1 MSLVEISR
9 ELEFVPNE
17 QLLAMTKNPNSQ
29 YPSLLVLSE
38 IQRRNKM
45 DNIFKNQMAMQN
57 KPTMSVAEE
66 TAQKLQNTGAVT
78 TQNINPQM
86 APPVRKMQAGGD
98 TSFAQDYQNYLSEL
112 ALYDDALLEAQEAA
126 KPGPSPI
133 LRFGSFLADA
143 PGKLMNRYTGEGGG
157 LNLLGDAAFFIPG
170 GFALAG
176 LGRLGLGALRSR
188 GLLGRGLKGFADTR
202 VGQAIGSPKTP
213 RDLVRRLYTRPVD
226 PKKIDPISTGMPKTP
241 TAAGGDAS
249 KFVPGLREFSPAR
262 AGVTALAAQAA
273 INPLFRGTPGQQID
287 VGERPQ
293 FTPRSVSDVET
304 PKMSGLD
311 MVRLGSIIGGS
322 ATQKELASGI
332 GDFAKEK
339 QLGKIAASDAA
350 AESLLRQAQTGKAL
364 AEASNIPIKSLTDQI
379 EALNKS
385 YKDAF
390 EAGETEEMARINM
403 VRSTLINRL
412 AMAQGL
418 PVNTTTSYSQF
429 RKTA

>member
-98 TSFAQDYQNYLSEL
+98 TSFAQDYQTYLSEL
-112 ALYDDALLEAQEAA
+112 ALYDDAVAKANAA
-126 KPGPSPI
+126 NAPQP
-133 LRFGSFLADA
+133 SFLSRTGDF
-143 PGKLMNRYTGEGGG
+143 LSDRYGGG
-157 LNLLGDAAFFIPG
+157 LG
-170 GFALAG
+170 G
-176 LGRLGLGALRSR
+176 LGTALLDASVFVPGA
-188 GLLGRGLKGFADTR
+188 GLLGLAARTGFRGLSRLAPNLSKKALSTTKDYLKNPFTSPAKVTSKGKLTPGGVAQKMGYEEEFYNPNYR
-202 VGQAIGSPKTP
+202 VFSTP
-213 RDLVRRLYTRPVD
+213 RTLGTTFGVGTIANQFRNDSAPQQVPLPD
-226 PKKIDPISTGMPKTP
+226 KPE
-241 TAAGGDAS
+241 
-249 KFVPGLREFSPAR
+249 FV
-262 AGVTALAAQAA
+262 
-273 INPLFRGTPGQQID
+273 
-287 VGERPQ
+287 
-293 FTPRSVSDVET
+293 PRSVSDVET

-339 QLGKIAASDAA
+339 QLGKITASDAM

-418 PVNTTTSYSQF
+418 PVTPDLAF
-429 RKTA
+429 RKFQKTA

>member
-17 QLLAMTKNPNSQ
+17 QLLDMTKNPNSQ

-38 IQRRNKM
+38 IQRRNKIN
-45 DNIFKNQMAMQN
+45 NIFKNQMAMQN

-66 TAQKLQNTGAVT
+66 TAQELQNTGAVT

-98 TSFAQDYQNYLSEL
+98 TSFAQDYQTYLSEL
-112 ALYDDALLEAQEAA
+112 ALYDDAVAQANAA
-126 KPGPSPI
+126 NAPQPSA
-133 LRFGSFLADA
+133 LSRAGDFLSD
-143 PGKLMNRYTGEGGG
+143 RY
-157 LNLLGDAAFFIPG
+157 
-170 GFALAG
+170 
-176 LGRLGLGALRSR
+176 
-188 GLLGRGLKGFADTR
+188 LGRGLG
-202 VGQAIGSPKTP
+202 GLG
-213 RDLVRRLYTRPVD
+213 
-226 PKKIDPISTGMPKTP
+226 
-241 TAAGGDAS
+241 TALLDAS
-249 KFVPGLREFSPAR
+249 IFVPGLGLLGQGAKLGFQGLSRLAPNLSGKALSATKDYLKNPFTSPAK
-262 AGVTALAAQAA
+262 VTSKGKL
-273 INPLFRGTPGQQID
+273 TPGGVAQKMGYQEEFYNPNYRVFSAPRTLGSTFAAGTIANQFRNDSAPQQVPLPD
-287 VGERPQ
+287 KPEFV
-293 FTPRSVSDVET
+293 PRSVSDVET

-339 QLGKIAASDAA
+339 QLGKIAASDAM

-418 PVNTTTSYSQF
+418 PVTPDLAF
-429 RKTA
+429 RKFQKTA

>member
-112 ALYDDALLEAQEAA
+112 ALYDDAVAQANAA
-126 KPGPSPI
+126 NAPQP
-133 LRFGSFLADA
+133 SFLSRAGNFLSD
-143 PGKLMNRYTGEGGG
+143 RYGGG
-157 LNLLGDAAFFIPG
+157 LGGIGTALLDASVLVPG
-170 GFALAG
+170 LGLAG
-176 LGRLGLGALRSR
+176 LGLRGGLAALRGTQLGQRFLPAKGDFLKSLVTRPGGPRAVDKARKEAAEKVIQSRASLGAGS
-188 GLLGRGLKGFADTR
+188 GAVPKGQQMIPMGGANLPAA
-202 VGQAIGSPKTP
+202 VG
-213 RDLVRRLYTRPVD
+213 
-226 PKKIDPISTGMPKTP
+226 
-241 TAAGGDAS
+241 
-249 KFVPGLREFSPAR
+249 REFSTPR
-262 AGVTALAAQAA
+262 ALATALAAGTIANQFVDDSVPQQV
-273 INPLFRGTPGQQID
+273 NLPDRPDFR
-287 VGERPQ
+287 
-293 FTPRSVSDVET
+293 PRSVSDEG
-304 PKMSGLD
+304 PRMSGLD

-418 PVNTTTSYSQF
+418 PVTPDLAF
-429 RKTA
+429 RKFQKTA

>member
-112 ALYDDALLEAQEAA
+112 ALYDDAVAQANAA
-126 KPGPSPI
+126 NAPQP
-133 LRFGSFLADA
+133 SFLSRTGDF
-143 PGKLMNRYTGEGGG
+143 LSDRYLGRGLGG
-157 LNLLGDAAFFIPG
+157 LGTALLDASLLVPG
-170 GFALAG
+170 FGLAG
-176 LGRLGLGALRSR
+176 LGFRSGLAALRGTQLGQRFLPAKGDFLKSLVTRPGGPKAVDKARKEAAEKVIQSRASLGAGS
-188 GLLGRGLKGFADTR
+188 GAVPKGKQMIPMGGANLPAP
-202 VGQAIGSPKTP
+202 VG
-213 RDLVRRLYTRPVD
+213 
-226 PKKIDPISTGMPKTP
+226 
-241 TAAGGDAS
+241 
-249 KFVPGLREFSPAR
+249 REFSRPR
-262 AGVTALAAQAA
+262 ALGTALAAGTIANQ
-273 INPLFRGTPGQQID
+273 FRDDSVPQQVNLPD
-287 VGERPQ
+287 RPE
-293 FTPRSVSDVET
+293 FRPRSVSDEG
-304 PKMSGLD
+304 PRMSGLD

-332 GDFAKEK
+332 GEFAKEK
-339 QLGKIAASDAA
+339 QLGKIAASDAM

-418 PVNTTTSYSQF
+418 PVTPDLAF
-429 RKTA
+429 RKFQKTA